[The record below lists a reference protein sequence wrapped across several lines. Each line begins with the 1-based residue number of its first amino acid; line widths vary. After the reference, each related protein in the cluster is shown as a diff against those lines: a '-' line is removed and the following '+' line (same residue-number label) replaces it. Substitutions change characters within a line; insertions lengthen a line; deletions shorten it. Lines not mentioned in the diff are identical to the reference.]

1 MARSPSIWSRFFNW
15 FKPGSQGAN
24 KASSDPNT
32 PAHYWPEVQ
41 HFLEE
46 FRTLVIENTVEEQHK
61 VRMNQQVLSYLE
73 KQIEV
78 KGRKGTEEHKIQ
90 ELEMIADRILTTT
103 MNKFVGMKPHTTQT
117 TEFSDLINKFKK
129 DLQMRK
135 EIH

>member
-1 MARSPSIWSRFFNW
+1 
-15 FKPGSQGAN
+15 
-24 KASSDPNT
+24 
-32 PAHYWPEVQ
+32 
-41 HFLEE
+41 
-46 FRTLVIENTVEEQHK
+46 
-61 VRMNQQVLSYLE
+61 MNQQVLSYLE